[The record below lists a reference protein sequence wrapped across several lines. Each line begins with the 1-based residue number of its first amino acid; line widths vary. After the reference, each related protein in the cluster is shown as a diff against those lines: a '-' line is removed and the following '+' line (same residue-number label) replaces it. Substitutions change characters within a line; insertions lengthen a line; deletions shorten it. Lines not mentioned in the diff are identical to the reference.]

1 MNLFIAYPA
10 NDKTFES
17 FQEEYSGDSEASGRE
32 THLSERASHRG
43 HGGHRGGFLGAMV
56 RAGFRWT
63 SSLLGGK
70 HAHRGEHRTEVT
82 EVTEEDFWGRWCER
96 ALGWTS
102 RFSRETHASGRA
114 SHRGHR
120 GHRGGFWRAMV
131 RAGFWWTSSLLGG
144 KHTFRGKS
152 IAQRSR
158 RSQRRILEGDGAS
171 GL

>member
-82 EVTEEDFWGRWCER
+82 EVTEEDFGGRWCER
-96 ALGWTS
+96 ALGGRR
-102 RFSRETHASGRA
+102 RFWAANKIRGEHRTEVRERSPVAVDHRPLQPPEKSGIIT
-114 SHRGHR
+114 
-120 GHRGGFWRAMV
+120 V
-131 RAGFWWTSSLLGG
+131 AGLPL
-144 KHTFRGKS
+144 
-152 IAQRSR
+152 
-158 RSQRRILEGDGAS
+158 
-171 GL
+171 

>member
-82 EVTEEDFWGRWCER
+82 EVTEEDFGGRWYER
-96 ALGWTS
+96 ALGGRR
-102 RFSRETHASGRA
+102 RFWAANKIREST
-114 SHRGHR
+114 
-120 GHRGGFWRAMV
+120 
-131 RAGFWWTSSLLGG
+131 
-144 KHTFRGKS
+144 
-152 IAQRSR
+152 AQRS
-158 RSQRRILEGDGAS
+158 GS
-171 GL
+171 GLR

>member
-43 HGGHRGGFLGAMV
+43 HGGHREGFLGAMV

-82 EVTEEDFWGRWCER
+82 EVTEGDFGGRWCER
-96 ALGWTS
+96 AFGGRH
-102 RFSRETHASGRA
+102 RFWAGNTPFGERA
-114 SHRGHR
+114 SHRGHG
-120 GHRGGFWRAMV
+120 GHRGGF
-131 RAGFWWTSSLLGG
+131 
-144 KHTFRGKS
+144 
-152 IAQRSR
+152 
-158 RSQRRILEGDGAS
+158 LEGDGAS